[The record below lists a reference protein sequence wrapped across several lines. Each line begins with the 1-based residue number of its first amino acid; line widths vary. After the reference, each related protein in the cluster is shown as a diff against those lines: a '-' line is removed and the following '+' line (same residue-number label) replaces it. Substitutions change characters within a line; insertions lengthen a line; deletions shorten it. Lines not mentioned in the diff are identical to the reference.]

1 MHDIKMSLSDPDH
14 KALVKTLMREYPR
27 LDQLQA
33 ETLVWAFF
41 SGLITND
48 NKVHSSEQRE
58 SCGRAGET
66 SDPDAAER
74 VQRRAESDH
83 ATDVVIAVHP
93 EGVADCERDER

>member
-48 NKVHSSEQRE
+48 NQVHSSEQRE
-58 SCGRAGET
+58 SCGWPGET

-83 ATDVVIAVHP
+83 ATDVVIP
-93 EGVADCERDER
+93 ILPSGVAECERDER